1 METIGERIKAIRK
14 QRGLSQES
22 LSEQAG
28 INLRTIQRIEKNE
41 TTPRGNTLQLLC
53 QALEVPVDSIIEYE
67 KEENINYLICLHL
80 SPIAGLFIPI
90 GQILLPFILWI
101 TNRDRIKDV
110 DNQGKNIINFQI
122 WWTAFIYLLVILNF
136 SFHNLVILMFLYII
150 GHGVFCIVFPL
161 FNVIRIYKGAK
172 IRNFYPRLIPII
184 R

>member
-53 QALEVPVDSIIEYE
+53 QALDVPVDSIIEYE
-67 KEENINYLICLHL
+67 KEENINFMICLHL

-101 TNRDRIKDV
+101 TNRDRIKNV

-122 WWTAFIYLLVILNF
+122 WWTAFIYLQVLLNF
-136 SFHNLVILMFLYII
+136 FFHYFGIVSFLYIVC
-150 GHGVFCIVFPL
+150 HGAFCIVFPVL
-161 FNVIRIYKGAK
+161 NVIRIYKGGK
-172 IRNFYPRLIPII
+172 IRNFYPKLIPII